1 MAGGGGYRVGLGRFE
16 EDEYFLLL
24 THESFRPDASRCTN
38 WDILVAQ
45 DIQVVPEGAVK
56 NFCQMGADGTDFSG
70 SNIQV
75 VAQGN

>member
-1 MAGGGGYRVGLGRFE
+1 MAGGGDRVGLGRFE
-16 EDEYFLLL
+16 EDKYLLFL
-24 THESFRPDASRCTN
+24 THDYFSPDASRCAN
-38 WDILVAQ
+38 WNIPVAQ

-56 NFCQMGADGTDFSG
+56 NLCQMGADGTDFSG